1 MEFSVTGTLV
11 WYYYI
16 CPRETWL
23 MAHQIFPDQDDE
35 NMVIGRAIG
44 ENAYRREKKEIDLG
58 IAKLDLIRH
67 ESGELVVGEIKKT
80 SRFLDSAT
88 HQLLFYL
95 LQMKDIGIIARGEL
109 LIPEEKKRFDVRLDQ
124 ENETEIRNAIK
135 AIEALVEEPLP
146 PPAKKIKYCRQCAYG
161 EFCWS

>member
-1 MEFSVTGTLV
+1 MDFSVTGTLV

-35 NMVIGRAIG
+35 NMAIGRAIG
-44 ENAYRREKKEIDLG
+44 ENAYKREKKEIDLG
-58 IAKLDLIRH
+58 LAKLDLIRN
-67 ESGELVVGEIKKT
+67 ENGELVVGEIKKT
-80 SRFLDSAT
+80 SRFLESAT
-88 HQLLFYL
+88 QQLLFYL
-95 LQMKDIGIIARGEL
+95 LQMKDMGIVARGEL
-109 LIPEEKKRFDVRLDQ
+109 LIPEEKKRFEVELDPQ
-124 ENETEIRNAIK
+124 NEAEIRK
-135 AIEALVEEPLP
+135 AIEDIQELVEESLP